1 MPAGCASAV
10 LPAAVAASMFWKYF
24 CLTKNDAAFQRVF
37 QYCSVAEPCRLLVP
51 DLVEKAMFSPME
63 CPTEASKLVVS
74 ILNSAIWSVKGVNAI
89 PPLPRFGAPS
99 MLHSFWPR
107 LSGAIKARR
116 LRRPGPV

>member
-1 MPAGCASAV
+1 MPAP
-10 LPAAVAASMFWKYF
+10 LAASMFWKYF

-37 QYCSVAEPCRLLVP
+37 QYCSVPEPCRLLVP

-74 ILNSAIWSVKGVNAI
+74 ILYSAIWSVKGVKAI

-107 LSGAIKARR
+107 PSGAKKPEDPPTCPCVRYCVV
-116 LRRPGPV
+116 P